1 MSQMTASQA
10 RVIDPIL
17 TNVARGY
24 TNGAMV
30 GMQLFPAAPVGVR
43 GGKIVKFGRENFQRY
58 ATARAP
64 GSTVATVQ
72 YGYAGESYSL
82 VDHGLAGLVPVELL
96 EDANAVPGID
106 LAGGAVRMVQDVVAL
121 NLEAEQ
127 AALARNAASYATA
140 HKTTLAAATQWSHED
155 SDPIKAVE
163 TAKEVVRAA
172 VGMRP
177 NTMVIGPKVL
187 AALKTHP
194 LILDRIKYTGRDVP
208 TLELLASLFGVDTV
222 ASGDAVQ
229 EDAAGTIADL
239 WGGDAVLA
247 YTAIAGLATQG
258 TPSYGYTYRLR
269 NYPVVER
276 PYYDAD
282 LRSWKY
288 PTFDAVAPVLAGA
301 DAGFLFKDAA

>member
-1 MSQMTASQA
+1 
-10 RVIDPIL
+10 
-17 TNVARGY
+17 
-24 TNGAMV
+24 
-30 GMQLFPAAPVGVR
+30 
-43 GGKIVKFGRENFQRY
+43 
-58 ATARAP
+58 
-64 GSTVATVQ
+64 
-72 YGYAGESYSL
+72 
-82 VDHGLAGLVPVELL
+82 
-96 EDANAVPGID
+96 
-106 LAGGAVRMVQDVVAL
+106 
-121 NLEAEQ
+121 
-127 AALARNAASYATA
+127 
-140 HKTTLAAATQWSHED
+140 
-155 SDPIKAVE
+155 
-163 TAKEVVRAA
+163 RAA
-172 VGMRP
+172 VGVRP

-229 EDAAGTIADL
+229 EDAAGAIADL

-247 YTAIAGLATQG
+247 YTAIAGLAGSASMG

>member
-1 MSQMTASQA
+1 MTASQA

-30 GMQLFPAAPVGVR
+30 GMLLFPAVPVGAR
-43 GGKIVKFGRENFQRY
+43 GGKIVKFGRENFRRY
-58 ATARAP
+58 TTARAP
-64 GSTVATVQ
+64 GTHVATVQ
-72 YGYAGESYSL
+72 YGYAGESYAL
-82 VDHGLAGLVPVELL
+82 TDHGLAGLVPVELM
-96 EDANAVPGID
+96 EDATAVPGID

-127 AALARNAASYATA
+127 AALARNAASYAVSNKA
-140 HKTTLAAATQWSHED
+140 TLSGTTQWSHAD
-155 SDPIKAVE
+155 SDPVKAVE
-163 TAKEVVRAA
+163 TAKEAVRAS

-194 LILDRIKYTGRDVP
+194 VILDRIRYTGRDVP
-208 TLELLASLFGVDTV
+208 TLELLASLFGLDRV

-229 EDAAGTIADL
+229 EDASGALVDV
-239 WGGDAVLA
+239 WGGDAVLG
-247 YTAIAGLATQG
+247 YTTLGTLASQG

-276 PYYDAD
+276 GYYDAD
-282 LRSWKY
+282 QRSWKY